1 MIYIG
6 RKLKQSQREIIQKFR
21 QLHLTQQSRE
31 RAFLDKRK
39 LDAAKIDDAGN
50 PISLFLFE
58 DGFTI
63 YTCQTPKF
71 PHSSKGDK
79 VIETRIVGIEV
90 VCGPIKTV
98 LVYRTDELI
107 SGGANITIELTRQAL
122 IDASILL
129 RQRSLLYTH
138 ASIDQYFSVISRAIK
153 RAKFIGTPMALL
165 ELIRRCH
172 DDSWRQ
178 PAVIREIKV
187 YYNMKAMF
195 APYINKRLKY
205 YNLPHIY
212 KFIPSFGH
220 TAICL
225 YKDDSSM
232 PHWKPAQPAAK
243 ITDIDSLIKS
253 SEGSESIYIPD
264 LSAVGGT
271 SEFMKFLG
279 LGDSRNPVLAQDLLG
294 KDKEIA
300 RLQEVNKLLPE
311 LEQLSLRSLE
321 QQAQRMHDESDGV
334 EVRKAYA
341 FRQGI
346 QRKLLNLNNS
356 KERYIIWLDLAAKK
370 VSNIV
375 IFIRFP

>member
-1 MIYIG
+1 
-6 RKLKQSQREIIQKFR
+6 
-21 QLHLTQQSRE
+21 
-31 RAFLDKRK
+31 
-39 LDAAKIDDAGN
+39 
-50 PISLFLFE
+50 
-58 DGFTI
+58 
-63 YTCQTPKF
+63 
-71 PHSSKGDK
+71 
-79 VIETRIVGIEV
+79 
-90 VCGPIKTV
+90 
-98 LVYRTDELI
+98 
-107 SGGANITIELTRQAL
+107 
-122 IDASILL
+122 
-129 RQRSLLYTH
+129 
-138 ASIDQYFSVISRAIK
+138 
-153 RAKFIGTPMALL
+153 
-165 ELIRRCH
+165 
-172 DDSWRQ
+172 
-178 PAVIREIKV
+178 
-187 YYNMKAMF
+187 
-195 APYINKRLKY
+195 
-205 YNLPHIY
+205 
-212 KFIPSFGH
+212 
-220 TAICL
+220 
-225 YKDDSSM
+225 M

-346 QRKLLNLNNS
+346 QRKLLNLNDS
-356 KERYIIWLDLAAKK
+356 KEGYIIWLDLAAKK